1 MTTQVPLQDLGKVL
15 VKIVSS
21 FWRNIRGESTRL
33 SSTCFFE
40 AKILIFNNCLDATF
54 FKIEIEKLERTSR
67 ERPKSAPYLKLKNS
81 KRTSKCQV
89 FSSTVPA

>member
-15 VKIVSS
+15 VKIVSG

-40 AKILIFNNCLDATF
+40 AEF
-54 FKIEIEKLERTSR
+54 F
-67 ERPKSAPYLKLKNS
+67 
-81 KRTSKCQV
+81 
-89 FSSTVPA
+89 